1 MILDFTPT
9 ADIIMPAVSTVTTA
23 AVSALVLLVTAALPE
38 HERTAPTIASC
49 LLSACGG
56 SLALG
61 AEIGDTL
68 TILSGY
74 STLNQFSDKYFQLI
88 NTRGCLQECQ

>member
-1 MILDFTPT
+1 
-9 ADIIMPAVSTVTTA
+9 MPAVSTVTTA
-23 AVSALVLLVTAALPE
+23 AVSALVLLVTTSLPE

-49 LLSACGG
+49 VLSACGG

-61 AEIGDTL
+61 AEIGDIL

-74 STLNQFSDKYFQLI
+74 STLHHFTDKYFQLI

>member
-1 MILDFTPT
+1 MILPLLQ
-9 ADIIMPAVSTVTTA
+9 ISVISMPAVSTVTTA

-49 LLSACGG
+49 VLSACGG

-61 AEIGDTL
+61 AEIGD
-68 TILSGY
+68 
-74 STLNQFSDKYFQLI
+74 N
-88 NTRGCLQECQ
+88 